1 VSTKVSRTVLRGLG
15 ASNRAWLLG
24 TVVNWHRAGFRLYWT
39 WVSRISQAA
48 GGKRVSEEVR
58 ALIVRMVAENPT
70 WGAPRIHREPLKLG
84 SRSRKGVSCDGS
96 GELREIQICETMA
109 DVPQPRIV
117 CYACRRRK
125 TRIVCASRSRVS
137 ILVSI
142 FYGRWCSIRWLLRWI
157 QRMNSVT

>member
-1 VSTKVSRTVLRGLG
+1 MSTKVSRTVLRGLG

-58 ALIVRMVAENPT
+58 ALIFRMVAENPT
-70 WGAPRIHREPLKLG
+70 WGAPRIHRETSEAG
-84 SRSRKGVSCDGS
+84 FEVSERSVLRWIRRAPRDPDPVKRWLTFLSHGLFATRAAAERP
-96 GELREIQICETMA
+96 EL
-109 DVPQPRIV
+109 
-117 CYACRRRK
+117 
-125 TRIVCASRSRVS
+125 CASRSRVS